1 MNDSTCPHNGNGII
15 KDISIDQYQAC
26 VEQLHHTTWYVASTI
41 LMQSILTAIL
51 TEAFY
56 NFGIRS
62 WVQRLII
69 RQWMIGRNLTP
80 VKEKMTAFQR
90 SVGMGN
96 GSNIYSLPYQQLC
109 GQITN
114 ALRNQLDSGEGA
126 LLDIFA
132 RDVYPENLEKLKNKN
147 AQDLSNEEQNDLA
160 MIEEQVFNSADRGI
174 DDLQITLAQWW
185 LKVDYIFSIVISFVL
200 SQGLLT
206 VPTTWSVGNST
217 EERILVLAVSVIS
230 GSLAPT
236 IRNFLLNILGK
247 R

>member
-1 MNDSTCPHNGNGII
+1 MNDIKCPNLEEIKNIDIGI
-15 KDISIDQYQAC
+15 DEYQAC
-26 VEQLHHTTWYVASTI
+26 VKQLHHTTWYVASTI

-51 TEAFY
+51 TEAAY

-80 VKEKMTAFQR
+80 VKEKMTTFQR

-114 ALRNQLDSGEGA
+114 ALRNQVDSGEGT

-132 RDVYPENLEKLKNKN
+132 RDVHPENLEKLKNKN

-160 MIEEQVFNSADRGI
+160 VIEEQVFNSADRGL

-185 LKVDYIFSIVISFVL
+185 LKVDYIFSIVIGFVL
-200 SQGLLT
+200 LQGLLT
-206 VPTTWSVGNST
+206 VPTTWSVANSI

-236 IRNFLLNILGK
+236 IRNFLLNILDK